1 MGFEGVQVRVIYFT
15 RSYNTHDHR
24 FLASLA
30 GAGLDVFYLPLESAA
45 RRQESRPLPAGV
57 KQIEWRGGTRL
68 ARPARWVDYPM
79 LIQDLKRVIRE
90 VKPDLIH
97 AGPVHR
103 SAFVAA
109 AAGFHPLLTMSWAAD
124 LLYEAEASRWIHRL
138 ASYTLKHTDILA
150 GDCRAVEDK
159 AAEYGFPRE
168 RVALFPWGIDLQKF
182 KPGRNDALRQQ
193 LGWQNEFVVLSLRSW
208 EPVYGVDIAL
218 RAFALAARQVPQLR
232 LLLLGGGSQA
242 EKVHQLIHEQHLEER
257 VKLPGQVGQE
267 QLPDYY
273 HASDLYLTASH
284 SDGSSVTLMEALA
297 CGLPAVVSDIA
308 GNVEWVQLDGHG
320 WVFHDGDAAG
330 AAQCMVKAY
339 QEADRRATMQAAN
352 HRLAEQ
358 RADWNKNFKVLL
370 DAYDRAVALAG
381 NR

>member
-24 FLASLA
+24 FLDSLA
-30 GAGLDVFYLPLESAA
+30 AAGHEMFYLPLESAA
-45 RRQESRPLPAGV
+45 RQQELRPLPAGV
-57 KQIEWRGGTRL
+57 KRIDWRGGKS
-68 ARPARWVDYPM
+68 AAHWIDYPM
-79 LIQDLKRVIRE
+79 LVQDLKRVIRE

-124 LLYEAEASRWIHRL
+124 ILYESEHNPWMHWAS
-138 ASYTLKHTDILA
+138 SYTLSHTDILA
-150 GDCRAVEDK
+150 GDCRAVENK
-159 AAEYGFPRE
+159 AAEYGFPRDK
-168 RVALFPWGIDLQKF
+168 VVLFPWGIDLQKF
-182 KPGRNDALRQQ
+182 QPGRNNELRQQ
-193 LGWQNEFVVLSLRSW
+193 LGWQDEFIVLSLRSW
-208 EPVYGVDIAL
+208 EPVYGIDIAL
-218 RAFALAARQVPQLR
+218 QAFALAARQVPELR

-242 EKVHQLIHEQHLEER
+242 EKVHQLIHEHHLEER
-257 VKLPGQVGQE
+257 VQMPGQVGQE

-308 GNVEWVQLDGHG
+308 GNVEWVQPDEQG
-320 WVFHDGDAAG
+320 WVFHDGDPMG
-330 AAQCMVKAY
+330 ASQCIMKAY
-339 QEADRRATMQAAN
+339 QEAEWRTAMHAAN
-352 HRLAEQ
+352 RQLAEQ

-370 DAYDRAVALAG
+370 GAYDWAVALAG
-381 NR
+381 NK